1 LYATIWLS
9 GHRTSED
16 HGSGNQYQQWI
27 TTYSDPDFLALVA
40 RVESLLDSM
49 AEDGLAVR
57 DAYAYAMRC
66 ELNFFSAMLEHNA

>member
-1 LYATIWLS
+1 MFAVA
-9 GHRTSED
+9 
-16 HGSGNQYQQWI
+16 
-27 TTYSDPDFLALVA
+27 TYSGPDFLALVA

-49 AEDGLAVR
+49 AEDSLAVR